1 LSEITDQRANQDAA
15 AHEAEGYV
23 YRRKYE
29 RFAGTRQGR
38 ARSYAAV
45 IFHSWRRALGIRRK
59 WTSKILPIILYAAA
73 FIPVI
78 GFISVPAIIGV
89 EGFQFEVS
97 SLFSTLTMILLVF
110 AAAASPEMLCD
121 DRRENVLPLYYSRG
135 MTRWDYLAAKLLALT
150 SIMLSVSLLPALLL
164 FLGNTFLQDAPFQ
177 YLSSNWAELPR
188 LIVTAILLS
197 LFFAGIGLAVSSMTD
212 RKGIASA
219 IIIGFFLAGTAIA
232 TGLYEAIDQEWN
244 LLFVLA
250 APIEVPEGILLLIFD
265 DAPST
270 SLAVRSNIEPAWFIV
285 SISLFM
291 LGSAAMLYRRYSR
304 ED

>member
-1 LSEITDQRANQDAA
+1 LSEITDQQANQTTLP
-15 AHEAEGYV
+15 HEPEGYV

-29 RFAGTRQGR
+29 RFVGTRQGR
-38 ARSYAAV
+38 SRSYTAV
-45 IFHSWRRALGIRRK
+45 VFHSWRRALGIRRK

-78 GFISVPAIIGV
+78 GFISVPAIVGV

-164 FLGNTFLQDAPFQ
+164 FLGNTFLQDAPFD
-177 YLSSNWAELPR
+177 YLSSNWDEVPKLV
-188 LIVTAILLS
+188 VTALLLS
-197 LFFAGIGLAVSSMTD
+197 LFYAGIGLAVASMTE

-219 IIIGFFLAGTAIA
+219 IIIGIFLAGTAIA
-232 TGLYEAIDQEWN
+232 NGLYEAIDQDWDQF
-244 LLFVLA
+244 FVLF
-250 APIEVPEGILLLIFD
+250 APMEVPEGLILLTFD
-265 DAPST
+265 DAPAT
-270 SLAVRSNIEPAWFIV
+270 SLAVRSGIEPAWFLV
-285 SISLFM
+285 SILMFVVA
-291 LGSAAMLYRRYSR
+291 SAGLLYRRYAR